1 VSAPLLRIDGLV
13 KDYGVNRVLDGVD
26 LELRAGEI
34 HALLGENGAGK
45 STLIKVVAGVVPA
58 TSGRIE
64 VQGEALTAGF
74 GPTDVG
80 RAGLAF
86 VHQDLGLVDE
96 LTVAENI
103 ALPDRFQ
110 RRLGLVSARRNER
123 RAGALLAD
131 IGVEI
136 PPSAAVGELPQD
148 LKVMVAVARA
158 FAMNA
163 AAVVLDEV
171 SASLPTPEFERF
183 AQNVRTSAAAGI
195 GYLYVTHRLSEV
207 FDLADR
213 VTVLRDGKVVA
224 TAAVGET
231 SHDQLVEW
239 IVGGALPSR
248 SPASAA
254 GATASASAGLVVE
267 GLEGEGLT
275 GPVGFGVAP
284 GEIVAICGLVGSGT
298 RDIARLLGG
307 AARPAAGGARL
318 GGRELSLGD
327 PRALLRQ
334 GVSYLPGDRDREAAI
349 GDLAVRENLFLTRRS
364 ARLAG
369 FPRLRGTRREGAAAG
384 QVMERFRVRPPDCGE
399 RPLATLS
406 GGNRQKVVLARALGN
421 RPSLLVLEDPTQGVD
436 VGSREEIYAILADAA
451 ADGMSVV
458 FSSSDF
464 EEAAAEAD
472 RVLVVAQGA
481 IVAELDREQADPERL
496 TRISY
501 ESNGAEV
508 GA

>member
-1 VSAPLLRIDGLV
+1 MAAPLLKIEGLV
-13 KDYGVNRVLDGVD
+13 KDYGANRVLDQVD
-26 LELRAGEI
+26 LELWAGEI

-45 STLIKVVAGVVPA
+45 STLIKLVAGVVPV
-58 TSGRIE
+58 TSGSIE
-64 VQGEALTAGF
+64 VQGSALPAGF
-74 GPTDVG
+74 GPADVS

-86 VHQDLGLVDE
+86 VHQDLGLVDD

-103 ALPDRFQ
+103 ALPDRFE

-123 RAGALLAD
+123 RARALLAS
-131 IGVEI
+131 IGVEV
-136 PPSAAVGELPQD
+136 PPAAEVGDLPQD

-158 FAMNA
+158 FAMKA

-183 AQNVRTSAAAGI
+183 AENVRTSAAAGI

-213 VTVLRDGKVVA
+213 VTVLRDGKVIA
-224 TAAVGET
+224 TAPVAET
-231 SHDQLVEW
+231 DHDQVVEW

-248 SPASAA
+248 PPAPPATAASAA
-254 GATASASAGLVVE
+254 SDGLVVD
-267 GLEGEGLT
+267 GLEGEGLA
-275 GPVGFGVAP
+275 GRIGFRVAP
-284 GEIVAICGLVGSGT
+284 GEILAICGLVGSGT

-307 AARPAAGGARL
+307 AARPAAGSVRL
-318 GGRELSLGD
+318 GGRELSLGN

-334 GVSYLPGDRDREAAI
+334 GVAYLPGDRDREAAI

-364 ARLAG
+364 AKLSG
-369 FPRLRGTRREGAAAG
+369 FRRLRGARRERVVAD
-384 QVMERFRVRPPDCGE
+384 QVVERFRVRPPDCAD

-421 RPSLLVLEDPTQGVD
+421 QPSLLVLEDPTQGVD
-436 VGSREEIYAILADAA
+436 VGSREEIYAILAEAA
-451 ADGMSVV
+451 ANGMSVV

-501 ESNGAEV
+501 ESDGAEV
-508 GA
+508 WP